1 MDIKDKISVVVQ
13 TDWFKKTMLVLI
25 FLLLFVGITVLSFSI
40 YEKRKSDEIQRD
52 KEKIEVQF
60 KKLDKILSVS
70 DTLSKNLTYCSDS
83 ITTLLKDYK
92 NLLIT
97 NHYEND
103 SELIFINNVHIDT
116 LLSRLPE
123 FSGELDSL

>member
-25 FLLLFVGITVLSFSI
+25 FLLLFVGVTVLSFNI

-70 DTLSKNLTYCSDS
+70 DTLSKNLTYSSDT